1 MAELQ
6 RIRALPTPSRAVT
19 TSPGGG
25 GGSALPADLLREA
38 SRRLGI
44 LALAL
49 AGLALIDLVLGY
61 TLFPAEPVHMWFRW
75 RQGRCR
81 RIIRVQHGTVGFG
94 LILENARFGTG
105 IGFQRVM
112 AVQVVGSKV
121 QKEADVGAK
130 RFNQLELKT
139 A

>member
-6 RIRALPTPSRAVT
+6 RIRAVRTPSRAVT
-19 TSPGGG
+19 TSPGVA

-61 TLFPAEPVHMWFRW
+61 TLFPRLHVPWPFWLSIEVIAVALVSVGVFLYTRYS
-75 RQGRCR
+75 RSR
-81 RIIRVQHGTVGFG
+81 RESFITLG
-94 LILENARFGTG
+94 LGY
-105 IGFQRVM
+105 
-112 AVQVVGSKV
+112 AVAICASL
-121 QKEADVGAK
+121 A
-130 RFNQLELKT
+130 F
-139 A
+139 